1 MLDASREG
9 FGKGDGIC
17 DPGRRLTAPV
27 RLIAWLEPI
36 DTGGTSDRIGLGRVF
51 QIGHPA
57 SVHLLGNRALMP
69 DVTVTAALV
78 EGGEEPLHV
87 LRAPGGDGQ
96 PRPVISAGVDVGR
109 CLPGADI
116 R

>member
-1 MLDASREG
+1 MKSWMSHSARAY
-9 FGKGDGIC
+9 
-17 DPGRRLTAPV
+17 RRTHGV
-27 RLIAWLEPI
+27 Q
-36 DTGGTSDRIGLGRVF
+36 GTSGRIGLGRVF

-69 DVTVTAALV
+69 DVTVTVALV
-78 EGGEEPLHV
+78 EGGEESLHV

-109 CLPGADI
+109 CLPEADI